1 MRTDFG
7 SQADEATADA
17 QLGSVQ
23 REVLERTLA
32 VIGGIRPPDS
42 DPEVFLCHIY
52 CELGATPAVD
62 ALKLLNGFLKEN
74 PNEVVVLIIE
84 DHVSAADFESAV
96 RASGVDHRAFHYF
109 PGTPLPTLRT
119 MIDSHHNVVFMA
131 ENESGT
137 ADWYPNAYEGLLVDT
152 PYRFESVDDFTCAT
166 ARGELSS
173 PLFLM
178 NHWLSGDPA
187 SQTVADIVN
196 GRDILAERVDDC
208 RLEQDRLPN
217 LIAVDFYSSG
227 DVFTVVNELNGV
239 GAAPG

>member
-1 MRTDFG
+1 M
-7 SQADEATADA
+7 
-17 QLGSVQ
+17 
-23 REVLERTLA
+23 
-32 VIGGIRPPDS
+32 
-42 DPEVFLCHIY
+42 FLCHIY

-84 DHVSAADFESAV
+84 DHVSAADFESRGARFGSRSQGV
-96 RASGVDHRAFHYF
+96 PLLSGHAPAHVEDDDRVAAQRRVHGGERV
-109 PGTPLPTLRT
+109 GQ
-119 MIDSHHNVVFMA
+119 
-131 ENESGT
+131 
-137 ADWYPNAYEGLLVDT
+137 ADWYPNAYEGLLEDT